1 MKKDIKKLIKH
12 SIPCSLLSILML
24 FSCATP
30 NTNNTSNDD
39 DNVVRVDFNE
49 MLKKVNI
56 GFEENFNDTV
66 KVSSAVSDAKIK
78 NQEITV
84 IIEMEGKTTSESYL
98 NSSKY
103 DSYPEFYN
111 SKEAIKQENA
121 MVVKQTDLASKLL
134 KEGLISEVYGNYS
147 TLLNGFYAKT
157 TYGNIS
163 QIREFDNVKAA
174 YVSTQYSKPNTVK
187 QTSGSASTNSGVV
200 NNETNVDPATGIYL
214 NETQYDGTNTI
225 VAVLDSGFDYTHEVF
240 QMDLDDSKLAVT
252 KDEVA
257 NVLPQTMAYQFANEN
272 LTANDVYLSDKVPFA
287 YDYADKKLDVFPVE
301 SDHGTHVSGIIGG
314 ESDQIK
320 GIAPNTQFAW
330 MKVFSDNDGGGDSG
344 DIVSALEDSVILG
357 VDAINLSL
365 GAVGG
370 YSSEVI
376 PTGEINSLEERTN
389 KVYAAIEDIGISL
402 LSAAGN
408 EYSSGYQSP
417 TGTNLTSNPESGT
430 ISSPGS
436 YPSSLTVAS
445 IDGTLDPYALVNGSD
460 SDAVFFKNVFDS
472 KSEEHKFTEELFA
485 KINEANLP
493 RNDDGSVTLEYV
505 TVPGNGAKANYT
517 GLNVKGKIALVKRGN
532 ISFEEK
538 LTYAYAAGAFAVLI
552 YNNVSGSLAMT
563 VGKNVYVPIA
573 GISLEA
579 GTKLAAKKKG
589 ALTFKEDYASGPFM
603 SDFSSWG
610 PLADLSLKPEITAH
624 GGNIYSSIL
633 GGGYDQMSGTS
644 MATPNTCGIVLVIR
658 DYVKETWPNLTPKQV
673 TQMVNRLLMSTATI
687 CLNEV
692 GDPYSVRKQGA
703 GLASLT
709 NSITTNAYLYV
720 DGIDKTKLELG
731 DDKQKTGKYVAKFNI
746 KNISNHAITYDIGN
760 FTMTE
765 TVSSDKKS
773 VAETPYM
780 LDPDMDVK
788 VGDGL
793 TKSGNTITV
802 PAGVDSTIEVT
813 LSLNNKDKKY
823 LDENFKNGMYVE
835 GFVALDAKDS
845 SEVDL
850 NIPFLAFYG
859 DWLAAPMFDVTYYDV
874 EADRVNESISEK
886 DKTTAA
892 MSATTPYG
900 KYGEYY
906 MIPLG
911 GYIYDIDPEYEQIA
925 ASPEKA
931 AISIDEET
939 AIYQLYTIY
948 VGMLRGAKKLTMTI
962 TDASSGEVIYEK
974 VTYNNRKATFYGSY
988 GSILPY
994 NDDYDFPM
1002 FDEETGDIFAN
1013 NSKFIVD
1020 MKAELD
1026 YENGQNVSNNTFS
1039 FEFYV
1044 DYETPTL
1051 EDVRYITEWDKA
1063 QKKNRYYIELDVSD
1077 NRFAQAI
1084 RPCTIVNNTLIALCD
1099 NPIPIYQQ
1107 YANEKSTTK
1116 IEITDYLPLMK
1127 NSEYPDTIF
1136 FMINDYALNTNIFM
1150 VSLAGCDNENLAFNE
1165 SQIEINKNEI
1175 VNLNDYVNVE
1185 NAVLQGLNWTSS
1197 NEEIA
1202 IVDEAQVVGLKKGM
1216 AYITGTSSSYRTSIK
1231 IRVKVVDNDSVNNVD
1246 IEKIS
1251 FGKYETLFAF
1261 DDDFEFS
1268 SLGYVDDDGNSY
1280 SYVPSSNV
1288 FEIYPTESFRLKVDI
1303 APWYYDDSNVTIKW
1317 SSSNSNYVTVDE
1329 NGVVT
1334 AIKETISPVSIKAVA
1349 YVNGVETVF
1358 STSTSVVVKDPF
1370 IVSGTVLQY
1379 YKGAGGVVEIPDDL
1393 GIEYIGEYAFS
1404 HYRYNGFDMDG
1415 YVFRKPIGDN
1425 TKDPITKIILPNG
1438 VKYIQNYAF
1447 TKLTYLEEV
1456 VTPDTL
1462 TDIYVGAFENCTSLT
1477 KINLNSATKIQNN
1490 AFNGA
1495 VKLANVN
1502 KDGAET
1508 GNYLSN
1514 VVTMG
1519 NNAFRNTALTKVDLV
1534 NLRMSGNNT
1543 FKDCANLKE
1552 VTLYNENPL
1561 KLNMFDGAAIENITI
1576 PHSYIPSNAFAN
1588 CASIQSITFTSDT
1601 VEIAPNAFANCASL
1615 KSINFAGNTSSLI
1628 VGYQAFKGANIDALN
1643 LPSCDVIL
1651 SDLAFE
1657 DSSVKT
1663 LSIAENTNITFEG
1676 TPFVNTNSFDEI
1688 VLNDNNTYY
1697 ELENG
1702 MLLNETKD
1710 TLVLVPTNVEIDI
1723 PSSVKIIGV
1732 GAASG
1737 NKATATLTLPSTIT
1751 KVCDYAFTSSDIEEV
1766 DFANAS
1772 NIEFETYT
1780 FYDCEK
1786 LTTIKNL
1793 ENIKVI
1799 TEYMFAYSGITSLLF
1814 NGEVEI
1820 EYGAFAFCDKLD
1832 SVVFNNVA
1840 TIGDYAF
1847 YRSFAKDVTIGENQ
1861 ATYQASVIMNNDGTI
1876 GEYTFAESNVK
1887 TFTADNFTG
1896 VVSEGAFMYATSLYE
1911 ASFAKATAIGNS
1923 AFAASRRMSSSLTSI
1938 NIPSV
1943 TSIAKSA
1950 FNMNANLT
1958 TLTVGQL
1965 TSVGEEAF
1973 VGCKLLSTIDLSTVE
1988 EIGNYAFEECVS
2000 LTSIDLS
2007 SVKVL
2012 GEGAF
2017 YNATGIITVNN
2028 LEKSELTAIPNRAFN
2043 CYSEDGTASMA
2054 IETINLSK
2062 ITSIGEY
2069 AFYGNASLRNV
2080 DLSNVETIGA
2090 YAFLGTVINNVTLTK
2105 AITVGDFA
2113 FYQVPVRT
2121 LSIPVLVNVGACAFG
2136 ETWVSEID
2144 LPSTLRNI
2152 GYGSFS
2158 SMSFVKNYTHNNEVN
2173 YIQYDENN
2181 KPVWRIADGVLYK
2194 YLANGKLQLQS
2205 YPVNSDRTSYTVLE
2219 GTSRIDAYSFYSSSI
2234 KLTEVIFP
2242 STLESIGDS
2251 AFGGCESIKDYYF
2264 TSHAAPVLEGIY
2276 NYSLVN
2282 YIYNLTD
2289 AQLTDKVDN
2298 LYKISV
2304 GKVYNMYFYY
2314 YPYYYSN
2321 FYDYVGFVEGLTIHY
2336 PSNGTGYDSWIY
2348 KNYFD
2353 KVELSAAVADEA
2365 TNKAIDA
2372 LNNVSSIENATNENK
2387 DEILNAYNSY
2397 VVITDEAQK
2406 AILDTEKVN
2415 HLIKLYNEVVDLE
2428 NPVVDNDTLNSV
2440 VGTFKGVD
2448 SDETTYEVVINN
2460 DGSGTIKVDN
2470 QTNDNQDKSLTFDK
2484 VRRSADGKLLVIT
2497 NEGSKFTF
2505 ELISEGTLDFKYYV
2519 SNITLSKPNEDP
2531 SEDPIEPEDPGV
2543 VEPEDPSV
2551 PNNNNG
2557 LVIGLAIGGGALVLI
2572 AILAVL
2578 FILNKKRKA
2587 KAI

>member
-1 MKKDIKKLIKH
+1 MKKDIKKFIKQ
-12 SIPCSLLSILML
+12 SIPCSLLSVLML

-30 NTNNTSNDD
+30 KTNNNSNDD
-39 DNVVRVDFNE
+39 VNVTRVDFNE

-56 GFEENFNDTV
+56 GFEDNFNDSV
-66 KVSSAVSDAKIK
+66 KVSSAVSDAKVK

-84 IIEMEGKTTSESYL
+84 IIEMEGKTTAESYL

-111 SKEAIKQENA
+111 SKEAIKQENS

-134 KEGLISEVYGNYS
+134 KEGLISEVYGNFS

-157 TYGNIS
+157 TYGKMS
-163 QIREFDNVKAA
+163 QIREFKNVKSA
-174 YVSTQYSKPNTVK
+174 YVSTQYTKPVTVK
-187 QTSGSASTNSGVV
+187 QASNTTSASSGVV

-252 KDEVA
+252 KDKVA
-257 NVLPQTMAYQFANEN
+257 SVLPQTMAYQFANEQ

-314 ESDQIK
+314 ESDKIK

-330 MKVFSDNDGGGDSG
+330 MKVFSDDDGGGDSG
-344 DIVSALEDSVILG
+344 DIISALEDSVILG

-370 YSSEVI
+370 FSAEVI
-376 PTGEINSLEERTN
+376 PAGEVNSLEERTN

-408 EYSSGYQSP
+408 EYSSGYQSA

-445 IDGTLDPYALVNGSD
+445 INGTLDPYALVNDSD
-460 SDAVFFKNVFDS
+460 SDAVFFKNVYDS
-472 KSEEHKFTEELFA
+472 KSEEHKFIEELFT
-485 KINEANLP
+485 KINENNLP
-493 RNDDGSVTLEYV
+493 RNEDGSVTLEYV
-505 TVPGNGAKANYT
+505 TVPGNGTKANYT

-563 VGKNVYVPIA
+563 VGKNVYIPIA

-579 GTKLAAKKKG
+579 GTKLATKKKG
-589 ALTFKEDYASGPFM
+589 TLTFKEDYASGPFM

-731 DDKQKTGKYVAKFNI
+731 DDKKRTGKYVAKFNI

-780 LDPDMDVK
+780 LNPDMDVK
-788 VGDGL
+788 VGEGL
-793 TKSGNTITV
+793 TKSNNTITV

-813 LSLNNKDKKY
+813 LSLDSKDKKY

-845 SEVDL
+845 TEVDL

-859 DWLAAPMFDVTYYDV
+859 DWLDAPMFDVTYYDV

-900 KYGEYY
+900 KYAEYY

-911 GYIYDIDPEYEQIA
+911 GYIYEIDPQYEQIPA
-925 ASPEKA
+925 TPEKA

-939 AIYQLYTIY
+939 AIYQLYTVY
-948 VGMLRGAKKLTMTI
+948 LGMLRGAKKLTMTI
-962 TDASSGEVIYEK
+962 TDASSGEVVYEK

-1002 FDEETGDIFAN
+1002 FDKETGDIFAN

-1026 YENGQNVSNNTFS
+1026 YENGENVKNNTFS

-1051 EDVRYITEWDKA
+1051 EDVRYITEWDKT

-1084 RPCTIVNNTLIALCD
+1084 RPCTIVNNTLIALAD

-1107 YANEKSTTK
+1107 YANEKSTSK

-1150 VSLAGCDNENLAFNE
+1150 VSLAGCDDANLAFNE
-1165 SQIEINKNEI
+1165 TQIEINKNEI
-1175 VNLNDYVNVE
+1175 VDLNEYVNVE
-1185 NAVLQGLNWTSS
+1185 NAVLQGLKWTSS

-1202 IVDEAQVVGLKKGM
+1202 IVDEAQVIGLKKGM
-1216 AYITGTSSSYRTSIK
+1216 AYITGTSPSYGTSIK
-1231 IRVKVVDNDSVNNVD
+1231 IRVKVIDNDSKNNVD

-1251 FGKYETLFAF
+1251 FGKYETLFSF
-1261 DDDFEFS
+1261 DDDFEYS

-1280 SYVPSSNV
+1280 SYVPSSNT
-1288 FEIYPTESFRLKVDI
+1288 FEIYPTESFKLKVDV
-1303 APWYYDDSNVTIKW
+1303 APWYYDTSNLTIKW

-1358 STSTSVVVKDPF
+1358 STSTSVIVKDPF
-1370 IVSGTVLQY
+1370 VVSGTVLQY
-1379 YKGAGGVVEIPDDL
+1379 YKGAGGVVGIPDDL

-1415 YVFRKPIGDN
+1415 YAYREPIGDN
-1425 TKDPITKIILPNG
+1425 TKEPITKIILPHG
-1438 VKYIQNYAF
+1438 VKYIQSYAF
-1447 TKLTYLEEV
+1447 TKLTHLEEV

-1462 TDIYVGAFENCTSLT
+1462 TDIYVSAFEGCTALT
-1477 KINLNSATKIQNN
+1477 KINLNSVTKIQNN
-1490 AFNGA
+1490 AFNGDI
-1495 VKLANVN
+1495 KLANVN
-1502 KDGAET
+1502 KDGAT
-1508 GNYLSN
+1508 KGNDLSN

-1519 NNAFRNTALTKVDLV
+1519 NNAFANTALTKVDLV

-1543 FKDCANLKE
+1543 FKGCSSLKE
-1552 VTLYNENPL
+1552 VTLYDENPL
-1561 KLNMFDGAAIENITI
+1561 KVNMFDGAAIENISI
-1576 PHSYIPSNAFAN
+1576 PHSYIPTNAFAN
-1588 CASIQSITFTSDT
+1588 CASIKSVTFTSDT
-1601 VEIAPNAFANCASL
+1601 VEIAPSAFANCSSL
-1615 KSINFAGNTSSLI
+1615 QTINFASNCSALTI
-1628 VGYQAFKGANIDALN
+1628 GYQAFKDANIETLN
-1643 LPSCDVIL
+1643 LPNCDVIL
-1651 SDLAFE
+1651 SDLSFE
-1657 DSSVKT
+1657 DSSIKT
-1663 LSIAENTNITFEG
+1663 LTIAENTNITFEG
-1676 TPFVNTNSFDEI
+1676 TPFVETELFDTI
-1688 VLNDNNTYY
+1688 VLDLNNPYY
-1697 ELENG
+1697 EVENG
-1702 MLLNETKD
+1702 LLLNETKD
-1710 TLVLVPTNVEIDI
+1710 TLILVPTNIEIII
-1723 PSSVKIIGV
+1723 PSSVKVIGT
-1732 GAASG
+1732 GAAAG
-1737 NKATATLTLPSTIT
+1737 NKATTSLTLPSTIT
-1751 KVCDYAFTSSDIEEV
+1751 KVCDYAFTSSELVEV
-1766 DFANAS
+1766 DFVNAS
-1772 NIEFETYT
+1772 NIEFGTYT

-1786 LTTIKNL
+1786 LTTIKHL

-1799 TEYMFAYSGITSLLF
+1799 TDYMFAYSGITSLEF
-1814 NGEVEI
+1814 NGEVDI
-1820 EYGAFAFCDKLD
+1820 RYGAFAFCNQLD
-1832 SVVFNNVA
+1832 TVTFNNVA
-1840 TIGDYAF
+1840 QIGEYAF
-1847 YRSFAKDVTIGENQ
+1847 YRSFGKDDSK
-1861 ATYQASVIMNNDGTI
+1861 TYQAKVVINKDGSI
-1876 GEYTFAESNVK
+1876 GEYAFAESNIK
-1887 TFTADNFTG
+1887 SIIADNFTN
-1896 VVSEGAFMYATSLYE
+1896 VISEGSFMYASSLNE
-1911 ASFAKATAIGNS
+1911 VSFAKATSIENS
-1923 AFAASRRMSSSLTSI
+1923 AFAASRRQTSSLTI
-1938 NIPSV
+1938 VNIPSV
-1943 TSIAKSA
+1943 TTIAKRA

-1958 TLTVGQL
+1958 TLNVGQL
-1965 TSVGEEAF
+1965 TFVGEEAF
-1973 VGCKLLSTIDLSTVE
+1973 AGCKLLSNIDLSTVT
-1988 EIGNYAFEECVS
+1988 EIASYAFEECES

-2007 SVKVL
+2007 SIKTL

-2017 YNATGIITVNN
+2017 YNATGIVSVNN
-2028 LEKSELTAIPNRAFN
+2028 LEKSELTSIPDRAFN
-2043 CYSEDGTASMA
+2043 CYSEDGTASMS
-2054 IETINLSK
+2054 IENINLSN

-2069 AFYGNASLRNV
+2069 AFYGNGSLRNV
-2080 DLSNVETIGA
+2080 NLSNVETIGA
-2090 YAFLGTVINNVTLTK
+2090 YAFLGTVINDLTLTNAK
-2105 AITVGDFA
+2105 TVGDFA
-2113 FYQVPVRT
+2113 FYQVPVRN
-2121 LSIPVLVNVGACAFG
+2121 LSIPALVSAGDCAFG
-2136 ETWVSEID
+2136 ETWVSKVD
-2144 LPSTLRNI
+2144 LPSTLREI

-2158 SMSFVKNYTHNNEVN
+2158 SMSFVKNYTHNDEVD

-2181 KPVWRIADGVLYK
+2181 NPVWRIADGVLYK
-2194 YLANGKLQLQS
+2194 YLANGNLQLQS

-2219 GTSRIDAYSFYSSSI
+2219 GTVRIDAYSFYSSSI

-2242 STLESIGDS
+2242 RTLESIGDS

-2298 LYKISV
+2298 LYKITT
-2304 GKVYNMYFYY
+2304 GKIYNMYFYY

-2321 FYDYVGFVEGLTIHY
+2321 FYDYVGFVSGLTIHY

-2353 KVELSAAVADEA
+2353 NVELSAAVADEA
-2365 TNKAIDA
+2365 TNKAIED
-2372 LNNVSSIENATNENK
+2372 LEKLSTIEKATNENK
-2387 DEILNAYNSY
+2387 DIILDAYNSY

-2406 AILDTEKVN
+2406 ALLDTEKVN
-2415 HLIKLYNEVVDLE
+2415 HLIKLYNEVIDLE
-2428 NPVVDNDTLNSV
+2428 NPAIDSDTLNSI
-2440 VGTFKGVD
+2440 VGTFTGVD
-2448 SDETTYEVVINN
+2448 GDETTYEFVIKQ

-2484 VRRSADGKLLVIT
+2484 VRNSSDGKLLVIT
-2497 NEGSKFTF
+2497 SEGTKFTF
-2505 ELISEGTLDFKYYV
+2505 EITSEGNLDFKYYV
-2519 SNITLSKPNEDP
+2519 SNIILSKTAQNPNDN
-2531 SEDPIEPEDPGV
+2531 PIEPENPGV
-2543 VEPEDPSV
+2543 VDPEDPTEPKDDS
-2551 PNNNNG
+2551 G
-2557 LVIGLAIGGGALVLI
+2557 LWLGLGIGGGVLLI
-2572 AILAVL
+2572 GAILALV
-2578 FILNKKRKA
+2578 FIFIRKRKT
-2587 KAI
+2587 I